1 MSPLIVRRMNTT
13 PESDHRRTLYLI
25 DGMSQI
31 FRAFFALPPLATSKG
46 LPTNAIR
53 GFTGILRKIIQTHQ
67 PDYLGVA
74 FDTAEPTFRHESF
87 ADYKKDRPDMPE
99 DLSVQLPYIRRVCAA
114 LRVPI
119 IQSEKF
125 EADDVIGTL
134 ARKGEGQDLDIVI
147 VTQDKDM
154 FQLVNDHVRVMRASR
169 QGDETLF
176 DSSGVEEF
184 MGLPPEKIID
194 YLGLCGDAVD
204 NIPGAPGIGEKGA
217 KKLLAEF
224 GSVEA
229 LLERWN
235 EVSNKRYSE
244 SLRDNRDL
252 ILKSKELATIRL
264 DVPVELNLEDLHLDP
279 PNRQAARELFEE
291 LEFNTLLKEFEAD
304 SKSSAVDGKVAASI
318 DEPPPEKAPYPS
330 LKELDEVKETV
341 ARLKN
346 EKVIA
351 LSLEEVS
358 RSRPRNTT
366 AQIGL
371 ASERLGAVSV
381 EAGSGEFWKKSG
393 LAKLLGDK
401 EVSKQIHDS
410 KTAALSLQMAA
421 GVTLDGV
428 SEDTLLMSYLLN
440 ANESNHSLE
449 RVVRAR
455 LEADLS
461 PGPAAAADYTQR
473 LVPVLRREIDALGLK
488 QVYETVELPL
498 ADVLFRVEQ
507 NGMRVDE
514 KVLAGLSSE
523 FESKLIELTR
533 NIYQLAGM
541 EFNINS
547 PKQLGEVL
555 FEKLNLPSGK
565 KSKKSGQYSTAI
577 DVLEELAASYE
588 LPRVIL
594 EFRQIAKLKS
604 TYVDAL
610 PKLIDPATHR
620 LHTSFNQTVA
630 ATGRL
635 SSTEPNLQNIPVRT
649 EAGRK
654 IRSAFVAEPDCLLLS
669 ADYSQIELRLLAH
682 FSEDAVLVD
691 AFQRGEDIHA
701 RTAEE
706 IFGVPRLM
714 QTPDHRRQAKAIN
727 FGIVYGLSPFGL
739 SQQLGI
745 SNADAKNYI
754 EAYFTRYKGV
764 KRFIEHVLA
773 ETRKTGEVRTL
784 LGRLRRIPDINSKN
798 PSLRGFAERTAI
810 NTPLQG
816 TAADLIKLAMIQI
829 DRQLLSR
836 NLKAKMILQVH
847 DELVFEVH
855 ESEVAPLRKLVKQ
868 GMEHVYKL
876 YVPLI
881 VDISVGKNWRDVE

>member
-1 MSPLIVRRMNTT
+1 MNTT
-13 PESDHRRTLYLI
+13 PESNPRKTLYLI

-31 FRAFFALPPLATSKG
+31 FRAFFALPPMATSKG

-53 GFTGILRKIIQTHQ
+53 GFTAILRKIIQTHR

-74 FDTAEPTFRHESF
+74 FDTAEPTFRHDSF

-99 DLSVQLPYIRRVCAA
+99 DLSLQLPYIRKVCAA

-119 IQSEKF
+119 IQFERF

-134 ARKGEGQDLDIVI
+134 TRKGEEQTLDVVI

-154 FQLVNDHVRVMRASR
+154 FQLVDDHVRVMRASR
-169 QGDETLF
+169 QGDETLY
-176 DSSGVEEF
+176 DPSGVEEL

-217 KKLLAEF
+217 RKLLAEF
-224 GSVEA
+224 GSIES

-235 EVSNKRYSE
+235 EVPNKRYSE

-252 ILKSKELATIRL
+252 ILKSKDLATIRL
-264 DVPVELNLEDLHLDP
+264 DVPVELNLEELHLDP
-279 PNRQAARELFEE
+279 PDRQAVFELFRE
-291 LEFNTLLKEFEAD
+291 LEFNTLLKEFEEEA
-304 SKSSAVDGKVAASI
+304 KSREAGPKSVT
-318 DEPPPEKAPYPS
+318 PPEENHKEEAAYPFLKS
-330 LKELDEVKETV
+330 LEEVKQFV
-341 ARLKN
+341 SKLKN
-346 EKVIA
+346 EKSVAVSIA
-351 LSLEEVS
+351 QDRPSLSHDSVGE
-358 RSRPRNTT
+358 
-366 AQIGL
+366 IGL
-371 ASERLGAVSV
+371 ANGTVGAASV
-381 EAGSGEFWKKSG
+381 EVENEEFRKASG
-393 LAKLLGDK
+393 LASLLGDR
-401 EVSKQIHDS
+401 EISKLIHDS
-410 KTAALSLQMAA
+410 KTAALNLQRVA
-421 GVTLDGV
+421 GLTLDGV
-428 SEDTLLMSYLLN
+428 GDDTLLMSYLLN

-449 RVVRAR
+449 RVAR
-455 LEADLS
+455 THLNEDLP
-461 PGPAAAADYTQR
+461 PGPAAAADFTQR
-473 LVPVLRREIDALGLK
+473 LVPLLKREIEAFGLK
-488 QVYETVELPL
+488 PVYEDVELPL
-498 ADVLFRVEQ
+498 AGVLVRVEQ

-514 KVLAGLSSE
+514 KVLVALSTE
-523 FESKLIELTR
+523 FESKLIELTHS
-533 NIYQLAGM
+533 IYQLAGT

-547 PKQLGEVL
+547 PKQLGEIL
-555 FEKLNLPSGK
+555 FDKLNLPSGK

-588 LPRVIL
+588 LPRLIL
-594 EFRQIAKLKS
+594 DYRQIAKLKS

-610 PKLIDPATHR
+610 PKLINPRTHR

-635 SSTEPNLQNIPVRT
+635 SSTEPNLQNIPIRT
-649 EAGRK
+649 ELGRK
-654 IRSAFVAEPDCLLLS
+654 IRSAFVAETDCLLLS

-682 FSEDAVLVD
+682 LSEDAVLVD

-706 IFGVPRLM
+706 IFGVSPLM

-739 SQQLGI
+739 AQQLGI

-764 KRFIEHVLA
+764 KRFIERVLS
-773 ETRKTGEVRTL
+773 ETRKSGEVRTL
-784 LGRLRRIPDINSKN
+784 LGRLRRIPDINSRN
-798 PSLRGFAERTAI
+798 PTMRGFAERTAI

-829 DRQLLSR
+829 DQQLLSQ
-836 NLKAKMILQVH
+836 NLRAKMILQVH
-847 DELVFEVH
+847 DELVFEVP
-855 ESEVAPLRKLVKQ
+855 ENEIDSLRKLVKR

-876 YVPLI
+876 RVPLI